1 MCGDTDSLLIAGS
14 ATNVAVT
21 LLSALSVTVQVLEVV
36 AQAPL
41 QPLNRDWPAGAAVSV
56 TWVPFANAAEQL
68 DPQSIPAG
76 ALVTVPPPL
85 PARTTVRVSGGAGER
100 VNVAVTVVSEPSVSW
115 QVPVPEQPPP
125 DQSVNV
131 EPAAGVAVSVT
142 TVPSLNDA
150 EQLEPQ
156 SIPEGEL
163 VTDPEPVPDV
173 EIASLWVIVVNAA
186 VTDSAA
192 LIVT

>member
-1 MCGDTDSLLIAGS
+1 M
-14 ATNVAVT
+14 
-21 LLSALSVTVQVLEVV
+21 
-36 AQAPL
+36 
-41 QPLNRDWPAGAAVSV
+41 SV
-56 TWVPFANAAEQL
+56 TWAPGAKVAEQL

-85 PARTTVRVSGGAGER
+85 PARTTVRVTVATGS
-100 VNVAVTVVSEPSVSW
+100 NIAVTDSAALIVTWQEPL
-115 QVPVPEQPPP
+115 PEQPPP
-125 DQSVNV
+125 DQPPNV

-142 TVPSLNDA
+142 IVPSSNDA
-150 EQLEPQ
+150 EQVEPQ

-173 EIASLWVIVVNAA
+173 ETVSLSLIVVNVAF
-186 VTDSAA
+186 TDSAT